1 MLPSP
6 YRVRLYL
13 LSRYMEIYNESIS
26 DLLHV
31 NAQTGE
37 PEPSGDM
44 KIIAD
49 DPIKGAV
56 IAGLKEVVITS
67 PGEALDC
74 LTQGETTRHVA
85 GTTMNARSSRS
96 HCIFRLVIESKMT
109 PEALREEKERIA
121 NFGPNDDDSDDD
133 MVQLGQ
139 ASKDEEHVKV
149 SYLNL
154 VDLAGSERQEH
165 TGAAGATLKEGAAI
179 NKSLSALAEVISK
192 LADMSVRLATQ
203 TAKERAT
210 DRKARN
216 RKRSSAPASPENRAD
231 AALAVKL
238 ARKTTDLATVAE
250 DDDGSEDGGEEGGGA
265 GGASS
270 RRALR
275 SILDKGKQS
284 RAGGRVAMDHIP
296 YRNSKLTRILKQSLG
311 GNTFTSILLCV
322 SPETA

>member
-1 MLPSP
+1 
-6 YRVRLYL
+6 
-13 LSRYMEIYNESIS
+13 MEIYNESIS

-74 LTQGETTRHVA
+74 LTQGEATRHVA

-109 PEALREEKERIA
+109 PEALREEKERIT

-203 TAKERAT
+203 TAQERAT
-210 DRKARN
+210 DRKART

-231 AALAVKL
+231 AALAVKMVS
-238 ARKTTDLATVAE
+238 DLATVAE
-250 DDDGSEDGGEEGGGA
+250 DDDDSEDGGEEGGGGA

-270 RRALR
+270 LRALR

-322 SPETA
+322 SPETAYVLHILEYERMY